1 MKTVWIAAGG
11 TAGHINSAIVIGDE
25 LSEKGFQI
33 KYISGQRDIDYKILK
48 DKSAI
53 HLCSKALVG
62 RNIFKIIGSLF
73 WNLIAFFKML
83 FKPSPIY
90 AIGCGGFVCGPT
102 LLAAKIKGKKIFI
115 LEQNSVMG
123 FTNKVLSKIADKIFI
138 SFPRTI
144 GLKETYRSKSVL
156 VGNPIRKEIVY
167 SKMREDKKELRILIF
182 GGSLGAEEIN
192 NLVKSILNKKLN
204 FQAEIIHQVGKD
216 KRFDVIENPGIKYSQ
231 FEYLDNIP
239 ELYSWCDCIVS
250 RAGASTISELLIV
263 KKPSFLIPAL
273 YHSDKHQVHN
283 AQYLLAKSPY
293 SEISLKE
300 SEHEEKIL
308 GFFDRVFENEKRHI
322 DEIKQDRSEELISQF
337 LLDLEN

>member
-1 MKTVWIAAGG
+1 MKKIWIAAGG

-25 LSEKGFQI
+25 LIDKDFEV

-48 DKSAI
+48 SKSAI
-53 HLCSKALVG
+53 HLCSKALMG

-73 WNLIAFFKML
+73 WNLFAFFKMMSQPAPL
-83 FKPSPIY
+83 Y

-102 LLAAKIKGKKIFI
+102 LLAAKIKGSKIFI

-123 FTNKVLSKIADKIFI
+123 FTNKILSKIADKIFI
-138 SFPRTI
+138 SFPKTI
-144 GLKETYRSKSVL
+144 GLKENYHLKSIL
-156 VGNPIRKEIVY
+156 VGNPIRKEIHH
-167 SKMREDKKELRILIF
+167 SAIRENKEDLRVLVF

-192 NLVKSILNKKLN
+192 NLIKSVLSKKFN
-204 FQAEIIHQVGKD
+204 FPMEIVHQVGKN
-216 KRFDVIENPGIKYSQ
+216 KNFDFPNNSNIKYSQ

-263 KKPSFLIPAL
+263 GKSSFLIPAL

-283 AQYLLAKSPY
+283 AEYLLTKDSE
-293 SEISLKE
+293 SEISLEENK
-300 SEHEEKIL
+300 HEERIL
-308 GFFDRVFENEKRHI
+308 KFFDRIFKNQKMKTNLSNEK
-322 DEIKQDRSEELISQF
+322 RSEELISQF
-337 LLDLEN
+337 LLELEN